1 MYCLI
6 TIVFLLATCIAD
18 GDVKIGMAIAAGLF
32 GVADSIYYHATRK

>member
-6 TIVFLLATCIAD
+6 TLVFLLATCMAK

-32 GVADSIYYHATRK
+32 GIADSIYYYANKK